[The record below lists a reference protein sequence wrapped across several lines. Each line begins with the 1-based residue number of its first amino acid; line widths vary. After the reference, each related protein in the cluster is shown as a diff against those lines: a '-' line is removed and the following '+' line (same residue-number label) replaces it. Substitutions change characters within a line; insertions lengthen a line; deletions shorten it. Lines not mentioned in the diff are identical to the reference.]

1 MAALRSASSYCS
13 LLIARRSFFCYNVR
27 MKFKL
32 LYFGEVLMNP
42 KKRSQHIADIRMQF
56 HPQLKN
62 LVERSPWN
70 NLKKYM
76 LPNPT
81 KSPISTR
88 HIGGIDWNP
97 IITPNLK
104 LLAELD
110 IQMLHPEI
118 VGLARTDIDNR
129 VKTLLDG
136 LRSPQNAHEI
146 GDNTPNDIGP
156 IYTLLDDDHL
166 VTKLSVNTSHLLNDG
181 IFSDAGRADDQLFVM
196 IDVNVRVAEGTLE
209 NLPFMI

>member
-1 MAALRSASSYCS
+1 
-13 LLIARRSFFCYNVR
+13 

-32 LYFGEVLMNP
+32 LYFGELRTNP
-42 KKRSQHIADIRMQF
+42 KKRSQHIADIRMQL

-62 LVERSPWN
+62 LLENSPWN
-70 NLKKYM
+70 NLTKYM
-76 LPNPT
+76 MPNA
-81 KSPISTR
+81 KKQPITTR

-110 IQMLHPEI
+110 ILLLHPEI
-118 VGLARTDIDNR
+118 VGVARSDVDNR
-129 VKTLLDG
+129 MKTLLDA
-136 LRSPQNAHEI
+136 LRRPQNEHEI
-146 GDNTPNDIGP
+146 GENTPKNMGP

-166 VTKLSVNTSHLLNDG
+166 VTKISVNTSHLL
-181 IFSDAGRADDQLFVM
+181 GRELFRDDNGPTPDDEEKVFIL

-209 NLPFMI
+209 NLPFMV

>member
-1 MAALRSASSYCS
+1 
-13 LLIARRSFFCYNVR
+13 

-32 LYFGEVLMNP
+32 IYFGELLANP
-42 KKRSQHIADIRMQF
+42 KKRSQHVADIRMQF
-56 HPQLKN
+56 HPQLKK
-62 LVERSPWN
+62 LAEHSPWT
-70 NLKKYM
+70 NLTKYM

-110 IQMLHPEI
+110 IQLLHPEI
-118 VGLARTDIDNR
+118 VGVARTDIDNR

-136 LRSPQNAHEI
+136 LRLPQNEHEI
-146 GDNTPNDIGP
+146 GQNTPDNAGP
-156 IYTLLDDDHL
+156 IFTLLDDDHL
-166 VTKLSVNTSHLLNDG
+166 VTRISVNTSHLLDDNL
-181 IFSDAGRADDQLFVM
+181 FSGADKSKEQLFVL
-196 IDVNVRVAEGTLE
+196 IDVNVRVAEGNLE
-209 NLPFMI
+209 NLPFMV